1 MEPWLARILDTNDG
15 GNIAVSSTCLA
26 MKLDLLGNA
35 IELHCDVQA
44 IVTAA
49 DDHHH

>member
-1 MEPWLARILDTNDG
+1 MVGQDLNTNGG

-26 MKLDLLGNA
+26 MKLDLLGDA
-35 IELHCDVQA
+35 IEICCDAQA
-44 IVTAA
+44 VVTAA